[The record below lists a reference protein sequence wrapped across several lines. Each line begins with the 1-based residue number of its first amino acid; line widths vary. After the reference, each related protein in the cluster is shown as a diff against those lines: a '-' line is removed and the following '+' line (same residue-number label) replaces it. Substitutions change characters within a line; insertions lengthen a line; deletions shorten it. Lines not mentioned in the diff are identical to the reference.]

1 MNGRGVFFFIA
12 TRPQHHV
19 VVVVFVGEEPVCVE
33 TVAEGGDGAFLLGV
47 ADVLD
52 GDGGGEAEVGDAPPA
67 ALLPERVDGLPPER
81 PDLPP
86 APVVLGVGVA
96 QRNLVL
102 VGMAH
107 CRARDASVSSTA
119 SSKNRK
125 KHTSFAEKNRAVT

>member
-1 MNGRGVFFFIA
+1 
-12 TRPQHHV
+12 V
-19 VVVVFVGEEPVCVE
+19 VVVVLVRQEAVRGEA
-33 TVAEGGDGAFLLGV
+33 VAERGDGALLLGV

-96 QRNLVL
+96 QRYLVL

-107 CRARDASVSSTA
+107 CRAHKAASVPLLQPRTA
-119 SSKNRK
+119 RK
-125 KHTSFAEKNRAVT
+125 MPALPRRTALLPDIVAIPNPIS

>member
-1 MNGRGVFFFIA
+1 M
-12 TRPQHHV
+12 

-81 PDLPP
+81 PDLPA
-86 APVVLGVGVA
+86 APVVLGVWVA
-96 QRNLVL
+96 QRYLVL

-107 CRARDASVSSTA
+107 CRARNAASVPLLEPRTA
-119 SSKNRK
+119 RNIPALPRRI
-125 KHTSFAEKNRAVT
+125 AAVT